1 MELTDE
7 SLLEKIQDVFLE
19 NFEVEKDRVT
29 LSSRL
34 YEDLELD
41 SIDAVDMAIRL
52 QQITGKRIASES
64 FKAVRTVEDVVMIVR
79 ELLTDK

>member
-7 SLLEKIQDVFLE
+7 SLLEKIQEMLLE
-19 NFEVEKDRVT
+19 NFEIEKDRVT

-52 QQITGKRIASES
+52 QQMTGKRIKPED
-64 FKAVRTVEDVVMIVR
+64 FKTVRTVEDVVTVVR
-79 ELLTDK
+79 DLLAEK